1 MQRLPMVAFVGGNAM
16 ADPAGTTNAFFSLQ
30 SMMTL
35 GGATGATFVV
45 CNGIQRA
52 FDYNP
57 RWLALLVAQLL
68 CLGVVYQ
75 SGGLA
80 SDYVIGV
87 INGFLVYCS
96 AAGATGVASAATG
109 APPLRDANARSGRVA
124 HEAAP
129 AAEKR
134 RFLSVW
140 F

>member
-1 MQRLPMVAFVGGNAM
+1 M
-16 ADPAGTTNAFFSLQ
+16 ADPGTTNAFFTLQ

-57 RWLALLVAQLL
+57 RWLALAIAQLL

-75 SGGLA
+75 SGGVA
-80 SDYVIGV
+80 SDYVISV

-96 AAGATGVASAATG
+96 AAGATGAAGAVSGSAPVREAT
-109 APPLRDANARSGRVA
+109 ARSGNVA
-124 HEAAP
+124 RETTSP
-129 AAEKR
+129 SNTKR
-134 RFLSVW
+134 GFLSPW

>member
-1 MQRLPMVAFVGGNAM
+1 V
-16 ADPAGTTNAFFSLQ
+16 ADPVGTSTNAFFTLQ

-45 CNGIQRA
+45 ANGIQRA

-57 RWLALLVAQLL
+57 RWLALLIAQLV
-68 CLGVVYQ
+68 CLGMVYQ
-75 SGGLA
+75 SLGVG

-96 AAGATGVASAATG
+96 AAGATGAAGAASGAAP
-109 APPLRDANARSGRVA
+109 ARDASARSGNVA
-124 HEAAP
+124 RESAP
-129 AAEKR
+129 ATEHR
-134 RFLSVW
+134 QLFTPW

>member
-1 MQRLPMVAFVGGNAM
+1 M

-30 SMMTL
+30 SMATL

-57 RWLALLVAQLL
+57 RWLALAVAQLL
-68 CLGVVYQ
+68 CIGLVIH
-75 SGGLA
+75 SGGVA
-80 SDYVIGV
+80 SDYVIAV

-96 AAGATGVASAATG
+96 AAGATGVAGAATG
-109 APPLRDANARSGRVA
+109 TPGTQAAGTAARSGQVTS
-124 HEAAP
+124 ESLP
-129 AAEKR
+129 PPKR
-134 RFLSVW
+134 QLFTSW